1 MCAAH
6 PATNTQPAKPQPS
19 PAALVNIYSRSCNS
33 RAQCLRFTGGCVTLP
48 RSLPRYQVAPLLLAL
63 SICAACPPV
72 RWRCACSIQGPRQR
86 IAPSAHVLLRTKQ
99 EVCISGS
106 LANTRIFSFDLG
118 SCTTLVHNN
127 TKILCVKRHPLDRQA
142 AANLRR
148 SCP

>member
-19 PAALVNIYSRSCNS
+19 PAALVNIYSSACNS
-33 RAQCLRFTGGCVTLP
+33 RAHCLRFTGGCVTLP
-48 RSLPRYQVAPLLLAL
+48 RSLPRYQVAPLLLAV

-72 RWRCACSIQGPRQR
+72 RGRCACSIQGPRQR
-86 IAPSAHVLLRTKQ
+86 IAPSAPVLLRTKQ
-99 EVCISGS
+99 EVYISGS
-106 LANTRIFSFDLG
+106 LANTGIFRFGLG

-127 TKILCVKRHPLDRQA
+127 TKILCVKCHPLDQQA
-142 AANLRR
+142 FSNPRR